1 MKKTRGFTLIEMAI
15 VLVIIT
21 ILIGGL
27 AMPLSA
33 QIQARRIA
41 ETKKTLEE
49 AREAI
54 LGYAMTHSCT
64 CAYDTVA
71 PTGVLQPAP
80 QTTCTS
86 ICPASN
92 PSSTAVTFQHAYLPC
107 PDISGDGTG
116 DLIGP
121 RCANSHGFLPWVV
134 LGVANQDAWG
144 NRLRYEVDRDLADP
158 NKGFAKAVP
167 TGFTAP
173 IICQTHSCDDHVA
186 DDLAFVLVSQ
196 GPNGWGAQNI
206 NNAWNILQ
214 AAPTGPDE
222 AENLGDD
229 GNGHYVSRSAT
240 KADNINGEF
249 DDLLVWYSYSLLV
262 AKVCPTGSDC
272 AP

>member
-1 MKKTRGFTLIEMAI
+1 MTTQRGFTLIELAI
-15 VLVIIT
+15 VLVIMT

-27 AMPLSA
+27 AVPLSA
-33 QIQARRIA
+33 QIQARRVA

-54 LGYAMTHSCT
+54 IGFAMTHDGS
-64 CAYDTVA
+64 
-71 PTGVLQPAP
+71 P
-80 QTTCTS
+80 
-86 ICPASN
+86 
-92 PSSTAVTFQHAYLPC
+92 VTNRRLPC
-107 PDISGDGTG
+107 PDIDGDGIENLTG
-116 DLIGP
+116 GD
-121 RCANSHGFLPWVV
+121 RCANSHGFLPWVD

-173 IICQTHSCDDHVA
+173 IICQTHNCDVHVA

-214 AAPTGPDE
+214 TPPTGPDE
-222 AENLGDD
+222 TENLGGDE
-229 GNGHYVSRSAT
+229 NGHYVSRSAT